1 MSLRAF
7 SYGGGVQSTAAM
19 VLAAEGK
26 IDFPLF
32 IFANVGDKAEHPASL
47 AYVCDVAAPFAQEN
61 GIELVTVQHTY
72 AGEAT
77 DLYDRVA
84 TGVGKSKSVHIP
96 VFQSR
101 TGAPSSRRC
110 TWDYKIV
117 PIQRELRRRGA
128 SKKNPAVVGL
138 GISLDEI
145 HRAKTSASPRLAQV
159 NEYPLLD
166 LGLRRSDCMTLIV
179 NAGLPVP
186 DKSSCWFCPYHSLN
200 TWRRL
205 KRESP
210 ELFEQAETLE
220 RQMNESRGHT
230 GEDVVWLTRTRLPL
244 AAAVGPEQMEL
255 DMDGGCESGYCLT

>member
-19 VLAAEGK
+19 VLAARGE

-32 IFANVGDKAEHPASL
+32 IFANVGNKAEHPASI
-47 AYVCDVAAPFAQEN
+47 AYVRDVAAPFAEKH
-61 GIELVTVQHTY
+61 GIELVTVHATY
-72 AGEAT
+72 GGEPT
-77 DLYDRVA
+77 DLYERVA

-145 HRAKTSASPRLAQV
+145 HRAKTSAGPRLAQV

-166 LGLRRSDCMTLIV
+166 LGLRRSDCMTVIAD
-179 NAGLPVP
+179 AGLPIP
-186 DKSSCWFCPYHSLN
+186 IKSSCWFCPYHSLN

-210 ELFEQAETLE
+210 ELFEHAEQLE
-220 RQMNESRGHT
+220 RQMNESRGLQ

-244 AAAVGPEQMEL
+244 ADAVGPEQMEL
-255 DMDGGCESGYCLT
+255 DMEGGCESGYCLT

>member
-1 MSLRAF
+1 
-7 SYGGGVQSTAAM
+7 M
-19 VLAAEGK
+19 VLAARGE

-32 IFANVGDKAEHPASL
+32 IFANVGDKSEHPASL
-47 AYVCDVAAPFAQEN
+47 AYVRDVAAPFAEAN
-61 GIELVTVQHTY
+61 GIELVTVHATY
-72 AGEAT
+72 GGQPT

-84 TGVGKSKSVHIP
+84 TGVGKSRSVHIP

-128 SKKNPAVVGL
+128 SKKNPAVMGL

-145 HRAKTSASPRLAQV
+145 HRAKTSAGPRLAQV

-166 LGLRRSDCMTLIV
+166 LGLRRSDCMTVIAD
-179 NAGLPVP
+179 AGLPMP
-186 DKSSCWFCPYHSLN
+186 IKSSCWFCPYHSLN

-210 ELFEQAETLE
+210 ELFEQAEQLE
-220 RQMNESRGHT
+220 SHMNESRGLH

-244 AAAVGPEQMEL
+244 ADAVGPEQMEL
-255 DMDGGCESGYCLT
+255 DMEGGCESGYCLT